1 MPKKETPGVVRQD
14 GTRGGGHF
22 VNNLKKW
29 YNIFAIKNKYFM
41 KFINK
46 IQEANLKGRGGAEF
60 PTAFKWLAVA
70 KGHLRDFNQP
80 CYVVCNGAE
89 GEPGMFK
96 DGYILQNY
104 PEKVIEGIKIAMDT
118 LGADKAYIYLRQDYL
133 KKFKNHLKKYIGKL
147 PIELTAEKIGY
158 LGGEETTLLE
168 TIEGDLPEPRLKP
181 PYPTEAGLFGCPT
194 LINNVETFYQISQ
207 IQHGEYKNTRFYC
220 ISGDAPKKGAYELPV
235 DMTVGEILKKTKN
248 VPRFE
253 YFVQVGGG
261 AAGEILT
268 REELNKPIYGAG
280 GIVVY
285 NLKKTDTK
293 EVIKKWVNFFFDYNC
308 GKCVPCREGLYRLKE
323 MLQKNEI
330 DMVLLRS
337 VLRTMRDTSF
347 CPLGKS
353 VYLPIDSML
362 ESVKVNYKNKRDSK

>member
-1 MPKKETPGVVRQD
+1 
-14 GTRGGGHF
+14 
-22 VNNLKKW
+22 
-29 YNIFAIKNKYFM
+29 M
-41 KFINK
+41 KVINK
-46 IQEANLKGRGGAEF
+46 IQAAKLTGRGGAEF
-60 PTAFKWLAVA
+60 PTAFKWLSVA
-70 KGHLRDFNQP
+70 KGHLKEFNQP
-80 CYVVCNGAE
+80 CYVICNAAE

-104 PEKVIEGIKIAMDT
+104 PETVVEGIKIAMET

-133 KKFKNHLKKYIGKL
+133 GKFKNILKKHIGKL

-168 TIEGDLPEPRLKP
+168 TIEGKRPEPRLKP

-194 LINNVETFYQISQ
+194 LINNVETFYQIAK
-207 IQHGEYKNTRFYC
+207 IIRGEYDNTRFYC
-220 ISGDAPKKGAYELPV
+220 LSGDAPKKGVYELPV
-235 DMTVGEILKKTKN
+235 DMPIGEILRVTKN
-248 VPRFE
+248 VPHFD
-253 YFVQVGGG
+253 YFVQQGGG

-268 REELNKPIYGAG
+268 KEELNAPVRGAG
-280 GIVVY
+280 SIVIY

-293 EVIKKWVNFFFDYNC
+293 KLIKKWVNFFYNYNC

-323 MLQKNEI
+323 MLAGNEI

-353 VYLPIDSML
+353 VYLPVDSLL
-362 ESVKVNYKNKRDSK
+362 ESVKVNYKNKRDTKAL